1 MVGTT
6 SKPIARLSGLAVLVL
21 VLASFQ
27 MVANA
32 QESRSFVVW
41 DFGVVPHP
49 APIAGLLRADG
60 VQAELK
66 MSDAQK
72 KEDAAIL
79 ERARQKYQQLRQE
92 FKDAAKFRE
101 AQDAYEKERRSA
113 MLANLT
119 EDQRER
125 LEQIQLRAEG
135 RRRLT
140 RVTSH

>member
-1 MVGTT
+1 MW
-6 SKPIARLSGLAVLVL
+6 SGI
-21 VLASFQ
+21 S
-27 MVANA
+27 
-32 QESRSFVVW
+32 
-41 DFGVVPHP
+41 GPCPHP

-101 AQDAYEKERRSA
+101 AQDAYEREGDPRCWQTSRRTSA
-113 MLANLT
+113 NGWSRSSSAP
-119 EDQRER
+119 R
-125 LEQIQLRAEG
+125 G